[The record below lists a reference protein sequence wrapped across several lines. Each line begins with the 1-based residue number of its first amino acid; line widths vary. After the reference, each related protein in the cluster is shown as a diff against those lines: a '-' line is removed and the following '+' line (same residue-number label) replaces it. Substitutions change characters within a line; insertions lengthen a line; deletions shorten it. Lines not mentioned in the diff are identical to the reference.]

1 MRSAERTLFHAIPD
15 MVLNYLLPNAILASP
30 QHSVYFC
37 KTSYV
42 NLNKDIVPTPGGDF
56 LSKMTFC

>member
-15 MVLNYLLPNAILASP
+15 MVSNYLLPNAILASP
-30 QHSVYFC
+30 QRSVYFY

-42 NLNKDIVPTPGGDF
+42 NLNKDIVITPGGEF
-56 LSKMTFC
+56 YS